1 MTGRRF
7 LVAWVAATLAIA
19 GSGAATAASPALD
32 LFDEATYWLVLGYG
46 GHSDVHP
53 RDLVRERRVAVA
65 ESCTSDPVCPEAIG
79 IDAVQ
84 RLIAQL
90 DDGHT
95 SYLDPEAFARLRT
108 ALGGDGS
115 ARGIGLMVRAPSN
128 GLGLVVVDVLPGGP
142 AARQDLRRGDRV
154 MAIGGAFLPALA
166 RGRWETWDGAL
177 RAESVTIL
185 VLRAGA
191 KPREVLLEP
200 EPMATDREATLSW
213 AEPEVALLRIPSF
226 LPALRVAPRVH
237 ALVAEATAA
246 GATAIIVDVRDNP
259 GGALTDCLAASGA
272 FIAHASRRVVSR
284 LVTSHVTYE
293 GGVVGIRTS
302 TDTLVPQL
310 TLDEPARFDG
320 PIAVVVNG
328 ASASCAEFLALDQQ
342 GRGLVIGEQTAGV
355 ADSTTAF
362 FALPNGAGLQVT
374 TAMVQNAGG
383 STDAS
388 SVMPDVPVDDDLMVL
403 ANGID

>member
-32 LFDEATYWLVLGYG
+32 LFDEATYWLVVGYG

-259 GGALTDCLAASGA
+259 GGALTDC
-272 FIAHASRRVVSR
+272 
-284 LVTSHVTYE
+284 
-293 GGVVGIRTS
+293 
-302 TDTLVPQL
+302 
-310 TLDEPARFDG
+310 G

-328 ASASCAEFLALDQQ
+328 ASASCAEFLALDLQ

-362 FALPNGAGLQVT
+362 FALPNGAGLQAT
-374 TAMVQNAGG
+374 TAMVQNADG
-383 STDAS
+383 STYAS

-403 ANGID
+403 ANGIDAPLQAALEAVRESLEAAPGGP